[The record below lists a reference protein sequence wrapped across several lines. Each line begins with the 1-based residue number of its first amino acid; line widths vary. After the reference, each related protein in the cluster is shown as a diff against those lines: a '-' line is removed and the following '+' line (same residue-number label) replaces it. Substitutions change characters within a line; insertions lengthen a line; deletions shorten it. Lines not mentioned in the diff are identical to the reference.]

1 MQSSNDIRI
10 VQELL
15 GHENIKTTMI
25 YTHITDIDKKK
36 TLSSLDFL

>member
-1 MQSSNDIRI
+1 MLTQLIQSGINIRI

-25 YTHITDIDKKK
+25 YTYITELIRRR
-36 TLSSLDFL
+36 F